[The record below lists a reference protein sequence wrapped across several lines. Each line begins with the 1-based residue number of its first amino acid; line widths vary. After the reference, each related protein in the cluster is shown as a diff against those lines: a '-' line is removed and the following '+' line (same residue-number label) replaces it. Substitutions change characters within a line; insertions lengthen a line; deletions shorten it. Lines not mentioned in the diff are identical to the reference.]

1 MTKRFSSLLASAIDA
16 TKYMKIRSG
25 DHRYIHIWVVV
36 VDGRVFVRSW
46 NDRPTGWFRA
56 FLGEPLGSIEI
67 DGRDIPVRARPVTS
81 AKLNDAVCVGY
92 GAKYTTRANEKYVK
106 GFAAAK
112 RKANTLEL
120 LPD

>member
-1 MTKRFSSLLASAIDA
+1 MTKRFSSRLVSEIDA

-36 VDGRVFVRSW
+36 REGRVFVRSW
-46 NDRPTGWFRA
+46 NDKPTGWYRA
-56 FLGEPLGSIEI
+56 FLGEPAGAIEI
-67 DGRDIPVRARPVTS
+67 EGRAIPVRARRVRS
-81 AKLNDAVCVGY
+81 AQLNDAVCAGY
-92 GAKYTTRANEKYVK
+92 RAKYTSKANEKYVK

-120 LPD
+120 HPD